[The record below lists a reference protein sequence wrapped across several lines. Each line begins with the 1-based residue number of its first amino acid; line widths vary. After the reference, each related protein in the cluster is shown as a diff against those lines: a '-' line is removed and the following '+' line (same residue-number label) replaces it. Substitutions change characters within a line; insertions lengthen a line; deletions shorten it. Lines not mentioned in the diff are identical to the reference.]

1 MTLRPARRLA
11 DLLPWA
17 AAALGAAIVAAV
29 AIALVLDL
37 RSDVRSAQAQ
47 VSALAESGAEAVSR
61 RLEGLEYGLSAIA
74 GAVRP
79 ERLEDPAH
87 REHLHR
93 LARRTLAVSDGA
105 LVFTVFDAVGTL
117 VATSRVPPERMEQIS
132 LADSPA
138 FLTVARDWR
147 PSLSVSERFIGRPGL
162 AAGRPVVAVGLP
174 VFDANGAIAA
184 VVSAILPAEGP
195 GSLLPEFTVP
205 EEVSVVLVL
214 TDGTPIGRL
223 PVWTEEPF
231 RIGRIDAAPDAF
243 VAARASRGGT
253 TAVIVLRSR
262 SGILRD
268 WTRLAVPVGASALFF
283 AAALVVLAQRL
294 ARTLAKLD
302 RAAEELAAREAEMR
316 RVADSLGIGLWVRR
330 TPQSRTEYF
339 GDFVERLTG
348 KPRTLLESRPNVW
361 RKEVVVP
368 EDREEL
374 KRSYRSADLGRGWQ
388 MTYRVL
394 GADCTVRWVADKAIQ
409 LPGPDGTPGPVY
421 GAVTDVTELHDARET
436 IARQA
441 RQLEDAKRL
450 AGLCF
455 WRLKPGGD
463 RYEWDEQSYRQFG
476 VDPQTFVPTTAATWS
491 LVEEADRPRLLATLA
506 RVAETGET
514 ESVVFRFR
522 RPSDGALRVRWSLIS
537 AERDEVGR
545 VVYLNGVSQD
555 ITEREALHEALIR
568 RDLQLAE
575 AGRLAGLGFWRRPLD
590 GSGRLEWSPEM
601 FRHLGET
608 PETFVPTLDA
618 LYERVLAPDRE
629 LLERLPE
636 RVIESGEPTQL
647 TYRIR
652 GGDGR
657 VRHLWVSMALERDGN
672 GRPSALY
679 GVALDI
685 SEEIEAEQRLAR
697 QEGQIAEVGRVAGIG
712 FYSRALD
719 GSQFETTPVFRRQH
733 GFPEDYAPTFA
744 EARRR
749 VHPDD
754 LPALTALTKNLVA
767 GAETASAL
775 FRIVL
780 PDGRVRRIRLH
791 ASLER
796 DATGAPVAVN
806 GLTQDVTDEV
816 EARERLERQQGFLEA
831 ARKAGKIAFYRRA
844 FDTDTY
850 EWTPDLY
857 EAYGVDPATFVPTR
871 AAVTALIHPD
881 DRPAA
886 EASRRR
892 LLETGDT
899 GTMRFR
905 IIRPDGTI
913 RWREAVGKLQHDEA
927 GRPVAVVGVSRD
939 VTEEVEAQAQ
949 IVEQAERLRQVERVA
964 KVGFYRRAL
973 DGSIM
978 VASEEKLRQFGFPPD
993 SGPLDISAFRA
1004 RFHPDDRTVMEEA
1017 GRKIVEE
1024 GVTETATVRV
1034 IRPDGTIRWLRIVA
1048 GLERDAAGRPVAVT
1062 GLSQDVTEE
1071 VEAEERLRRQER
1083 LLADA
1088 GRVARLGFW
1097 RRRLDEETMEWSD
1110 EMYRHWGIAPGSVT
1124 PTLDLVRSR
1133 LLAEDVARW
1142 EAMRA
1147 NLFASGE
1154 TQTVECRVRHDDG
1167 AIRWLRITA
1176 GLERD
1181 RDGRPTIYGITQDVT
1196 ETVTANERIAR
1207 AQLQLAEAARLAGL
1221 GFWRLPIGSDRFE
1234 VTDIIPE
1241 QLGCD
1246 PTTFSGSIEIY
1257 RREIW
1262 LEEDAKTLLA
1272 TLDKV
1277 RQTGEPAFVTYR
1289 VRRADGSIRVRSSTI
1304 ALERAA
1310 DGTPLALVGV
1320 SQDVTERIEQQQRLE
1335 RSQRLSALG
1344 ELTGGIAHDVN
1355 NLLSVIGLNLELI
1368 REQVGDGEGQEL
1380 ASAALAAVD
1389 QGAKLTRGLLAFA
1402 QRQPLRPTA
1411 VPLAPLL
1418 GGLETLLRRALGGRV
1433 ELRISLA
1440 PGTPPALADAAQLES
1455 ALVNLVINARDAMP
1469 NGGTVSISAAA
1480 AAEAELA
1487 ALGVAAPAVRIAV
1500 ADDGV
1505 GMTAEVLARAFEP
1518 FFTTKGSGKGTGL
1531 GLAMVYGF
1539 ARQSGGEVRIDSA
1552 PGQGTTVTLWLPAAA
1567 GPVEAPKPDRA
1578 DSEALAGAT
1587 VLIVEDEPPLRA
1599 AIERLCAEAG
1609 LRTHAVAEGDAALAL
1624 LRYGVTVD
1632 LVLTD
1637 VRMPGR
1643 LDGHALAAEIR
1654 ALRPNLPIL
1663 LMTGYDD
1670 TGLADTVVPILRK
1683 PFSRDDLLDALSR
1696 LLRETR
1702 TPAL

>member
-11 DLLPWA
+11 VLLPWA
-17 AAALGAAIVAAV
+17 AAALGGAIVAAV
-29 AIALVLDL
+29 AVALLLEL
-37 RSDVRSAQAQ
+37 RAALHRTQAE
-47 VSALAESGAEAVSR
+47 VSALAESAAEAVSR
-61 RLEGLEYGLSAIA
+61 RLEALEYGLSAIA

-79 ERLEDPAH
+79 ERLDDPEH

-105 LVFTVFDAVGTL
+105 LVFSVFDAVGTL
-117 VATSRVPPERMEQIS
+117 VATSRVPPERMEHVS
-132 LADSPA
+132 FADSPA
-138 FLTVARDWR
+138 FLTVVRDWR
-147 PSLSVSERFIGRPGL
+147 PSLSVSERYTGRLGL
-162 AAGRPVVAVGLP
+162 AAGRPVIAVGLP
-174 VFDANGAIAA
+174 VLDPNGAIGA

-205 EEVSVVLVL
+205 EGVSVLLVL

-223 PVWTEEPF
+223 PVWTERSSPVA
-231 RIGRIDAAPDAF
+231 RIDAAPDDL
-243 VAARASRGGT
+243 VAARAVRGGT
-253 TAVIVLRSR
+253 SAVVVLRSH
-262 SGILRD
+262 GGVLRD
-268 WTRLAVPVGASALFF
+268 WARLAVPVGAAALFF
-283 AAALVVLAQRL
+283 AVALVVLAQRL

-302 RAAEELAAREAEMR
+302 RAAGELAAREAEMR

-330 TPQSRTEYF
+330 SPQSRTEYF

-348 KPRTLLESRPNVW
+348 KPRTLLESRPNIW
-361 RKEVVVP
+361 RHEVVVP
-368 EDREEL
+368 EDRDEL
-374 KRSYRSADLGRGWQ
+374 KRSYRSADLTRGWQ
-388 MTYRVL
+388 MTYRIF
-394 GADCTVRWVADKAIQ
+394 GADGTVRWVEDKAIQ
-409 LPGPDGTPGPVY
+409 LPGPDGRPGPVY
-421 GAVTDVTELHDARET
+421 GAVTDITEIREARET
-436 IARQA
+436 IARQS

-476 VDPQTFVPTTAATWS
+476 VDPATFVPTTAATWS
-491 LVEEADRPRLLATLA
+491 LVEDADRPRLLATLA

-522 RPSDGALRVRWSLIS
+522 RVSDGALRVRWSLIS
-537 AERDEVGR
+537 AERDETGR

-555 ITEREALHEALIR
+555 ITDREALHEALIR
-568 RDLQLAE
+568 RDLQIAE

-601 FRHLGET
+601 FRHVGET
-608 PETFVPTLDA
+608 PETFTPTLDA
-618 LYERVLAPDRE
+618 LRDRVVPADRQA
-629 LLERLPE
+629 LERLPE
-636 RVIESGEPTQL
+636 RVLETGAPGQI
-647 TYRIR
+647 TYRVVDR
-652 GGDGR
+652 QGR
-657 VRHLWVSMALERDGN
+657 VRHLWVSMAVERDGD
-672 GRPSALY
+672 GQPIALY

-685 SEEIEAEQRLAR
+685 SDEIEAERRLAR
-697 QEGQIAEVGRVAGIG
+697 QEKQIAEVGRVAGIG

-719 GSQFETTPVFRRQH
+719 GSRFETTAVFRRQH
-733 GFPEDYAPTFA
+733 GFPEDYAPSFA
-744 EARRR
+744 EARSR

-754 LPALTALTKNLVA
+754 LSALQALTARLEA
-767 GAETASAL
+767 GEETASL
-775 FRIVL
+775 TFRLVL
-780 PDGRVRRIRLH
+780 PGGNVRRIRLH

-796 DATGAPVAVN
+796 DETGAAVAIN
-806 GLTQDVTDEV
+806 GLTQDVTEEV

-831 ARKAGKIAFYRRA
+831 ARKAGRIGFYRRNL
-844 FDTDTY
+844 DTDLY
-850 EWTPDLY
+850 EWTPDIY
-857 EAYGVDPATFVPTR
+857 EDYGVDPTTFVPTR
-871 AAVTALIHPD
+871 DKVFAFIHPD
-881 DRPAA
+881 DRA
-886 EASRRR
+886 EAEAARQR
-892 LLETGDT
+892 LMAIGES
-899 GTMRFR
+899 GTLRFR
-905 IIRPDGTI
+905 IIRPDGTV
-913 RWREAVGKLQHDEA
+913 RWREAVAKLQRDET
-927 GRPVAVVGVSRD
+927 GRPVAVVGVTRD
-939 VTEEVEAQAQ
+939 ITEEVEARAQ
-949 IVEQAERLRQVERVA
+949 LVEQAERLRKVERVA

-993 SGPLDISAFRA
+993 AGPLDIAAFRA
-1004 RFHPDDRTVMEEA
+1004 RFHPDDLPIMEEA
-1017 GRKIVEE
+1017 GRRIVEE

-1034 IRPDGTIRWLRIVA
+1034 VRPDGTTRWIRIVA
-1048 GLERDAAGRPVAVT
+1048 GLERDAAGRPLAVT

-1110 EMYRHWGIAPGSVT
+1110 EVYRHWGFVPRSVT
-1124 PTLDLVRSR
+1124 PTLGLIRSR
-1133 LLAEDVARW
+1133 LVAEDLSRW
-1142 EAMRA
+1142 EETRA
-1147 NLFASGE
+1147 KLAASGE
-1154 TQTVECRVRHDDG
+1154 TQMVECRVRHDDG
-1167 AIRWLRITA
+1167 TIRWLRITA

-1181 RDGRPTIYGITQDVT
+1181 REGRPTVYGTTQDVT
-1196 ETVTANERIAR
+1196 EAVTANERIAR

-1221 GFWRLPIGSDRFE
+1221 GFWRLPVGSDRFE

-1241 QLGCD
+1241 QLGRD
-1246 PTTFSGSIEIY
+1246 PTSFTGSIETY

-1262 LEEDAKTLLA
+1262 LEEDAELLLA
-1272 TLDKV
+1272 TLEKV
-1277 RQTGEPAFVTYR
+1277 RQSGEPAFVTYR
-1289 VRRADGSIRVRSSTI
+1289 VRRPDGAIRVRSSTV

-1355 NLLSVIGLNLELI
+1355 NLLSVIGLNLELV
-1368 REQVGDGEGQEL
+1368 REQLREGEAQEL
-1380 ASAALAAVD
+1380 ATAALAAVEK
-1389 QGAKLTRGLLAFA
+1389 GAKLTRGLLAFA

-1440 PGTPPALADAAQLES
+1440 PATPPALADAAQLES
-1455 ALVNLVINARDAMP
+1455 ALVNLVLNARDAMP
-1469 NGGTVSISAAA
+1469 NGGTVSISAAVA
-1480 AAEAELA
+1480 TEAELA

-1552 PGQGTTVTLWLPAAA
+1552 PGKGTTVTLWLPAAA
-1567 GPVEAPKPDRA
+1567 SPPERQDRGQA
-1578 DSEALAGAT
+1578 DLAALAGAT

-1609 LRTHAVAEGDAALAL
+1609 LRTHAVGDGDAALAL

-1683 PFSRDDLLDALSR
+1683 PFSRDDLLDALAR
-1696 LLRETR
+1696 LLREAR
-1702 TPAL
+1702 TPAF